1 MTTIDPWD
9 YWRRTLAGVRL
20 AVNDSAPQPGF
31 YRWPTRPEYG
41 ARKVFTPV
49 AYWPAGLMDK
59 ETGEIV
65 EVVACRIGDEDV
77 PPDRGV
83 EIWRSVARYPVTEDA
98 YRGVAERGELWPDEP
113 TTVPMQP
120 TQPAHPM
127 MGHNKP
133 PADVPTHEQLK
144 EQIDVVAAEAKQF
157 LEGPAITEQY
167 QADLIANC
175 ADRLQELWKKAD
187 EQRSIERKPYDE
199 EVKAIQQ
206 RWSPLLLAAEA
217 YKNLKYKL
225 ITPWLLK
232 LQKAAAEK
240 AAETGREPERPKAGT
255 RGRAMSLR
263 PIKRAEITDYDACLN
278 YFRNAPDIKA
288 TVQDLANKAVRAGV
302 EVPGARLLEETK
314 AV

>member
-1 MTTIDPWD
+1 MTDDPWH
-9 YWRRTLAGVRL
+9 YWRSRQAGRNPPFN
-20 AVNDSAPQPGF
+20 AAYPQPGY

-49 AYWPAGLMDK
+49 AYWPAGLMDQ
-59 ETGEIV
+59 ETGEIK

-77 PPDRGV
+77 PPERGV
-83 EIWRSVARYPVTEDA
+83 DIWKNVAIHDVSEEA

-144 EQIDVVAAEAKQF
+144 EQIDTVAGEAKQF
-157 LEGPAITEQY
+157 LEGEAITEQY

-175 ADRLQELWKKAD
+175 ADRLQELHKAATKLRD
-187 EQRSIERKPYDE
+187 AEKEPYDTA
-199 EVKAIQQ
+199 VKAIVH

-225 ITPWLLK
+225 ITPWT
-232 LQKAAAEK
+232 QKQQRILNEK
-240 AAETGREPERPKAGT
+240 AAETGREAERAGAGT
-255 RGRAMSLR
+255 RGRRMSLR
-263 PIKRAEITDYDACLN
+263 TLKRAEITDYDKCLD

-288 TVQDLANKAVRAGV
+288 TVQD
-302 EVPGARLLEETK
+302 
-314 AV
+314 